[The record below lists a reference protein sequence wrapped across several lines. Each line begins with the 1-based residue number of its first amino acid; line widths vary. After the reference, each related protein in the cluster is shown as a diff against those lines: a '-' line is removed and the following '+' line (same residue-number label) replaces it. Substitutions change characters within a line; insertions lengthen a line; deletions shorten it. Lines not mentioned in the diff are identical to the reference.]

1 MITGDWHSTFVNDIK
16 PEFSN
21 PDSATV
27 ATEFVGTS
35 ISSNDDLIVY
45 GPYYGPMIEA
55 NPHIK
60 FFDGDRR
67 GYVRCLVDRGQ
78 WRTDLRMV
86 STVRRPDAPVTT
98 FASFAVEDGMPGAQP
113 LEA

>member
-16 PEFSN
+16 QDFSD
-21 PDSATV
+21 PGSATV

-35 ISSNDDLIVY
+35 ISTNDDVPVY
-45 GPYYGPMIEA
+45 GPYYGPMIDA

-67 GYVRCLVDRGQ
+67 GYVRCELDRQQ
-78 WRTDLRMV
+78 WRTDLQMVPTV
-86 STVRRPDAPVTT
+86 STPEAPVYTY
-98 FASFAVEDGMPGAQP
+98 ASFVVDDGEPGARQV
-113 LEA
+113 

>member
-16 PEFSN
+16 RDFSN
-21 PDSATV
+21 PDSKTV

-35 ISSNDDLIVY
+35 ISSNGDGIIY
-45 GPYYGPMIEA
+45 GPYYGPMIDA

-67 GYVRCLVDRGQ
+67 G
-78 WRTDLRMV
+78 
-86 STVRRPDAPVTT
+86 
-98 FASFAVEDGMPGAQP
+98 
-113 LEA
+113 